1 MSVLLST
8 LRELPELLDC
18 LARIVAT
25 SVIDTAGVSRSSM
38 CCWTWGPVRFILP
51 KVVLVLRCIKWRNEY
66 NFGAFATN
74 VAARN
79 SPVVQ
84 VILNVSDDLEPTVNG
99 IRTAVMIMIMNPILK
114 RNPSCSFLDED

>member
-1 MSVLLST
+1 
-8 LRELPELLDC
+8 
-18 LARIVAT
+18 
-25 SVIDTAGVSRSSM
+25 
-38 CCWTWGPVRFILP
+38 
-51 KVVLVLRCIKWRNEY
+51 VVLVLRCIRWRNEY